1 MVLWLPILRE
11 VTVYDLSKTFSW
23 RGNVTEVSL
32 LNILKPSIAITL
44 FSHDWLASSYHFA
57 RFKDCILMYNN
68 LYYSSNLNND
78 LHLIN
83 RPSGWRLFVFA
94 LSCFL
99 CLRWNSS
106 TTKKSAKR
114 NSNFT
119 VISWKKPP
127 TSSKPNCGTENT
139 STTTLPNPDTM
150 TPSWQISYAVIGGL
164 WNWWP
169 VKLVV
174 CEIGGVWNWWCVK
187 LVSLYIFP
195 TWSKQ
200 DGSIWSRRVLTRIFH
215 STKIMPKAPS
225 VLFTKT
231 MFSSESDVNG
241 WINKAVMVPFLL
253 GF

>member
-174 CEIGGVWNWWCVK
+174 CEIGGMWNWWCVK
-187 LVSLYIFP
+187 LMVCEIGVTIYLSHLIQTGWFYLVASGLNKNIPFNENHAK
-195 TWSKQ
+195 SAL
-200 DGSIWSRRVLTRIFH
+200 SVIYENNVL
-215 STKIMPKAPS
+215 KWVGCKWM
-225 VLFTKT
+225 
-231 MFSSESDVNG
+231 NQ
-241 WINKAVMVPFLL
+241 
-253 GF
+253 